1 MGGIPSTK
9 INEIDSNVNSN
20 RDAILRDAVENFA
33 EQAYS
38 SGSNVDG
45 LKLVLTNKRARAAF
59 MKFLDEDD
67 DKKNSQFFQDIERL
81 SRSSPTEIAEGAKS
95 LIEQYQKPEVE
106 SDVGAAN
113 SILSDINSLLSGGEA
128 ANADDIKGALQ
139 SAMNETIVLMALS
152 VFPRFIGSEA
162 YKEWRKEESSLAVA
176 AASAAANPGGGTA
189 ISNSLVTSISDQDGQ
204 QNSEFLQSS
213 LSYIQPQKIENL
225 FGSGS
230 WMGAFVSAAEG
241 LPICVTLADAN
252 PLNPGFPLIYVNK
265 VFENTTGYKRERIRG
280 TNCRFLQREK
290 SERESIAM
298 LSSALANAQPVK
310 VAITNFRSDGT
321 PFRNLLAMKPVFDT
335 DRKYSFVVG
344 VQFDISTP
352 GTNAKHIR
360 MVDSLL
366 SLLPNVVPRGAAI
379 M

>member
-67 DKKNSQFFQDIERL
+67 DKKNFQFFQDIERL

-310 VAITNFRSDGT
+310 VAITNFRSD
-321 PFRNLLAMKPVFDT
+321 
-335 DRKYSFVVG
+335 
-344 VQFDISTP
+344 
-352 GTNAKHIR
+352 
-360 MVDSLL
+360 
-366 SLLPNVVPRGAAI
+366 
-379 M
+379 